1 MITPLESEATPVL
14 LAMTNEEI
22 ANEAMAMTMMCDMTA
37 NGRQQVRMILDAFA
51 GSRER
56 QVEVGA
62 IMLESLLRRTCASMV
77 YATMPYATM
86 QVMQALEPEDKEELQ
101 RRADDV
107 VKSMRDFGLPEA
119 FVDDFAANT
128 VPFIMNKYFA
138 VIDSMQVLKKM
149 EFVTSEEEKTNILQ
163 RAFEKG
169 EVYAGPISG
178 DAAQNGAVSH

>member
-1 MITPLESEATPVL
+1 MITPLESESTPVL

-37 NGRQQVRMILDAFA
+37 NGRQQVRMILDAFT

-77 YATMPYATM
+77 YATMPYATI

-119 FVDDFAANT
+119 FVDDFCEY
-128 VPFIMNKYFA
+128 K
-138 VIDSMQVLKKM
+138 SGGC
-149 EFVTSEEEKTNILQ
+149 LQ
-163 RAFEKG
+163 
-169 EVYAGPISG
+169 
-178 DAAQNGAVSH
+178 